1 MSHELR
7 FERVFDAA
15 PEEVFDAFTE
25 PEGLEEMY
33 GRDDP
38 GWIVESEG
46 DIGVGG
52 TWSVAFGPSRSEL
65 YRFTHEFEVVDQP
78 RRMVIRS
85 NEMSPDGSSFDS
97 EVEVTFEEE
106 EGGKTRMTIVQRGFP
121 SAEVRDLHEPGL
133 PHAFDRV
140 ERFIH
145 TRVSGEGSGPS

>member
-1 MSHELR
+1 MSHELWV
-7 FERVFDAA
+7 ERVFDAA
-15 PEEVFDAFTE
+15 PEEVFDAFTD

-65 YRFTHEFEVVDQP
+65 YRFTHEFEVVDRP
-78 RRMVIRS
+78 RRIVVKS

-97 EVEVTFEEE
+97 DVEVTFEEE
-106 EGGKTRMTIVQRGFP
+106 VGGKTRMMIVQRGFP
-121 SAEVRDLHEPGL
+121 SAEMRDSHRVGL
-133 PHAFDRV
+133 PRAFDRV

-145 TRVSGEGSGPS
+145 TRVSGEGFGRS